1 MALSSIST
9 LVEEEEACGR
19 ERETQVLQSKSR
31 PLGFFSPMCASVED
45 P

>member
-9 LVEEEEACGR
+9 LVEEACGR